1 MAQWDRHRSV
11 DRRVPTTDCGD
22 SNASDQEIVLV
33 RGTPPFAGC
42 QAAAGPQEQWA
53 QMMGLMQRM
62 QAKAPTSLAAVI
74 NKSELRQNCRSPHA
88 IAKAATS
95 GRRREAV
102 VIPRINIKVAGQ
114 RPSRC
119 PLDLRAARQ
128 FRRHG
133 RPGDDQTLAG
143 RGSPDGPPR
152 RRPPSV
158 PGLGITVA
166 AARRESGPQST
177 RASPPK
183 VYAYFATRVR

>member
-133 RPGDDQTLAG
+133 RPGDYQALTTSAA
-143 RGSPDGPPR
+143 PP
-152 RRPPSV
+152 
-158 PGLGITVA
+158 TV
-166 AARRESGPQST
+166 RTESGHHRRCSAQGSRARKARALPHRRST
-177 RASPPK
+177 
-183 VYAYFATRVR
+183 AYFATRVR